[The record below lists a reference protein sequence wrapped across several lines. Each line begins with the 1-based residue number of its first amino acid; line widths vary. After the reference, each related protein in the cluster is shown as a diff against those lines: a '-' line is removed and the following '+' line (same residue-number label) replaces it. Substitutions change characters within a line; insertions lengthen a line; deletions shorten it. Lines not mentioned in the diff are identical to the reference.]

1 MEWSRSVFELFL
13 GTLPDAAIVVEA
25 GHLIVLAN
33 PRAVE
38 MFGCPRHELAGESV
52 AALFPARTD
61 AEEAMRWFCVQP
73 PDGATTAI
81 RELTL
86 RRRDGQL
93 FSADVTRGP
102 VTLEGQP
109 LVLAILR
116 ELSERRRGDD
126 ELRKSEERLRQAVR
140 VSEIGIF
147 DHDHRT
153 DIHYWSPR
161 QRQLY
166 GWGEAEEVTVPSFLA
181 ILHPDDRAAIA
192 TAIRNAHDPT
202 GDGFFDVEHRIK
214 HRDGGTRWI
223 ATRSRTIFSGEGAA
237 RRPVRTVGASVD
249 LTERKVAEA
258 ALDLFRHSVD
268 QASEAIFWLERDGRF
283 SYVNE
288 RACRSLGY
296 TRDELMRLRVW
307 DIDVTYPRALWD
319 EHWERF
325 ERLHESVTGRAETFH
340 RRKDGTAFPVEVVCQ
355 HIPLQG
361 RSLHIAYARD
371 ISERRQA
378 EEARARLVAILDAT
392 PDFVDIAA
400 PDGRLLYLNQSARRL
415 LGIAPGDDISER
427 RVPHD
432 QPEWARR
439 LILETAIPAAVRD
452 GMWKGEAAFLDK
464 SGREV
469 PCSLVLVAH
478 KSADGALSFL
488 STIARDLSKEKDLE
502 AQFLH
507 AQKMEAVGRLA
518 GGVAHD
524 FNNLLSAILSFARL
538 AQERLPP
545 DHPSYSDMNEVG
557 RAGERAAELVRQM
570 LAFSRKQVMQP
581 RVVDVNQVLTS
592 IVPMIRR
599 LIGEDIEL
607 TVSLAPHSA
616 PIKADPCQLEQVIVN
631 LAINARDAMPEGGK
645 LTLDTQ
651 NVMLNEAYA
660 EAHLDT
666 TPGPH
671 VMIGISDT
679 GQGMEAATKA
689 RIFEPFFTTK
699 APGQGTGLGLS
710 MVFGIVKQSGG
721 TIWVYSEV
729 GRGTTFKL
737 YFPRSDEAIS
747 SPALLG
753 TAAPPG
759 PVVGAVVLLVE
770 DEEQLRRLGAIILRH
785 SGYEVLE
792 ASDALTALEMAR
804 AYPGRID
811 LLLTDVVMP
820 QMSGKQ
826 LAERLL
832 EERPGLHILY
842 MSGYTEDTIVHHG
855 VLDKNVRFLA
865 KPITPDVLLA
875 TVRRTLVQP
884 EDQPGA

>member
-1 MEWSRSVFELFL
+1 M
-13 GTLPDAAIVVEA
+13 
-25 GHLIVLAN
+25 
-33 PRAVE
+33 
-38 MFGCPRHELAGESV
+38 
-52 AALFPARTD
+52 
-61 AEEAMRWFCVQP
+61 
-73 PDGATTAI
+73 
-81 RELTL
+81 
-86 RRRDGQL
+86 
-93 FSADVTRGP
+93 
-102 VTLEGQP
+102 
-109 LVLAILR
+109 
-116 ELSERRRGDD
+116 
-126 ELRKSEERLRQAVR
+126 
-140 VSEIGIF
+140 
-147 DHDHRT
+147 
-153 DIHYWSPR
+153 
-161 QRQLY
+161 
-166 GWGEAEEVTVPSFLA
+166 
-181 ILHPDDRAAIA
+181 
-192 TAIRNAHDPT
+192 
-202 GDGFFDVEHRIK
+202 
-214 HRDGGTRWI
+214 
-223 ATRSRTIFSGEGAA
+223 
-237 RRPVRTVGASVD
+237 
-249 LTERKVAEA
+249 
-258 ALDLFRHSVD
+258 
-268 QASEAIFWLERDGRF
+268 
-283 SYVNE
+283 
-288 RACRSLGY
+288 
-296 TRDELMRLRVW
+296 
-307 DIDVTYPRALWD
+307 
-319 EHWERF
+319 
-325 ERLHESVTGRAETFH
+325 
-340 RRKDGTAFPVEVVCQ
+340 
-355 HIPLQG
+355 
-361 RSLHIAYARD
+361 HIAYARD

-378 EEARARLVAILDAT
+378 EEARERLVAILDAT

-400 PDGRLLYLNQSARRL
+400 PDGRLLYLNRSARTL

-464 SGREV
+464 TGREV
-469 PCSLVLVAH
+469 PFSLVLVAH
-478 KSADGALSFL
+478 KGADGTLSFL

-524 FNNLLSAILSFARL
+524 FNNLLSVILSFARL

-581 RVVDVNQVLTS
+581 RVVDVNHVLAS

-607 TVSLAPHSA
+607 IVSPAPQPA
-616 PIKADPCQLEQVIVN
+616 PIKADPSQLEQVIVN
-631 LAINARDAMPEGGK
+631 LAINARDAMPDGGK
-645 LTLDTQ
+645 LILDTQ
-651 NVMLNEAYA
+651 NVMLNEGYA
-660 EAHLDT
+660 EGHLDT

-699 APGQGTGLGLS
+699 GPGRGTGLGLS
-710 MVFGIVKQSGG
+710 TVFGIIKQSGG

-737 YFPRSDEAIS
+737 YFPRSNEAMS
-747 SPALLG
+747 SSALVG
-753 TAAPPG
+753 TVAPSG

-770 DEEQLRRLGAIILRH
+770 DEEQLRRLGAVVLRH
-785 SGYEVLE
+785 AGYEVLE

-804 AYPGRID
+804 AYSGRID

-820 QMSGKQ
+820 QMSGTQ

-884 EDQPGA
+884 EDHPGALR